1 MTLSLIAPRGPS
13 AERQPLTED
22 MKVGINAECNLFLAL
37 YAIHPLT
44 RPLSVKG
51 RLFIDFL
58 IERYGLNAA

>member
-1 MTLSLIAPRGPS
+1 
-13 AERQPLTED
+13 